1 MRSAIGRSLFGV
13 LSGNGRVSGK
23 GWREYTEPIFS
34 GGDAGTVGSFFVYTG
49 RRGIWPPKRPRPGTA
64 GRGKGFPC
72 WIIKGGTIMAHYRE
86 TVCAYYVAAGQC
98 RKGRQA
104 SHQHYCQKCDKYMP
118 RARVRHMN
126 QKKKKLE
133 GIRKREMREE

>member
-1 MRSAIGRSLFGV
+1 MAA
-13 LSGNGRVSGK
+13 K
-23 GWREYTEPIFS
+23 
-34 GGDAGTVGSFFVYTG
+34 AA
-49 RRGIWPPKRPRPGTA
+49 PPRHG

-72 WIIKGGTIMAHYRE
+72 WIIKGGTIMARYRE

-118 RARVRHMN
+118 RARVRHIN

>member
-1 MRSAIGRSLFGV
+1 
-13 LSGNGRVSGK
+13 
-23 GWREYTEPIFS
+23 
-34 GGDAGTVGSFFVYTG
+34 
-49 RRGIWPPKRPRPGTA
+49 
-64 GRGKGFPC
+64 
-72 WIIKGGTIMAHYRE
+72 MAHYRE

-104 SHQHYCQKCDKYMP
+104 SHQHYCQKCDKYMH